1 MALTKTVECDKIEIV
16 GDYKHVHCREATI
29 VKEDGVELSRS
40 FNRHVLYPSI
50 CDKNEDGT
58 FTHTDTDISSEPQE
72 TQDVCAAVWTD
83 AVKAAWKTFSE
94 TPRT

>member
-1 MALTKTVECDKIEIV
+1 MALTKEVEYDKIEIV
-16 GDYKHVHCREATI
+16 GPYKAVQCREATI

-72 TQDVCAAVWTD
+72 TQDVCTAVWTD